1 MTAEKM
7 KRVERILLRMNVDL
21 TRAIQICGSIGRNI
35 LDEERHEFCA
45 LVKYVENVQDGIVKL
60 DNIKK
65 TIFPKLDEFPETSQN
80 DEETSWKSLKAMR
93 SRLAHAYDNINPEIL
108 RETVVDDFPRLTA
121 LLRLLQFMKLES
133 GKIRVG
139 FRAGLWRTLPRV
151 DSGGNLGAGN
161 SIPCIMFEESGEAV
175 CVRIGRIADDK
186 MAIRTSKG
194 IIEVTEISLVDPD
207 DGDSVE
213 RLWPS
218 DAGIRK

>member
-21 TRAIQICGSIGRNI
+21 TRAIEICESIGRSI
-35 LDEERHEFCA
+35 LDEKRHEFWA
-45 LVKYVENVQDGIVKL
+45 LVKYIENVQDGIVKL
-60 DNIKK
+60 DNINK

-80 DEETSWKSLKAMR
+80 DEETSWKSLKGMR

-108 RETVVDDFPRLTA
+108 WETVIDDFPRLTS

-151 DSGGNLGAGN
+151 DSGENLGAGN
-161 SIPCIMFEESGEAV
+161 SIPCIMFEESGEAA

-218 DAGIRK
+218 GAGIRK